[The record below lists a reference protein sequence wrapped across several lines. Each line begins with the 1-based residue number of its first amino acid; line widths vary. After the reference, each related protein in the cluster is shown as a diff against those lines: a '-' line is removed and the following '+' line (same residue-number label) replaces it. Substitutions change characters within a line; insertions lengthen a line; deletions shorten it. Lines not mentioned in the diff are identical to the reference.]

1 MDKFADV
8 DSKALIAAEQAI
20 ENNECRQ
27 RLLGE
32 LWESLGLSDE
42 VLEQVFHG
50 IQPTLALADEK
61 PESLIE
67 VRRMRDIRLVAA
79 QEKGIRPR
87 RPPSVR
93 GLLI

>member
-8 DSKALIAAEQAI
+8 DSEILIAAEQAI

-27 RLLGE
+27 RLLVE
-32 LWESLGLSDE
+32 LWESLGLSEE

-50 IQPTLALADEK
+50 IQPTVALADEK

-67 VRRMRDIRLVAA
+67 VRRMRDMHSIVVR
-79 QEKGIRPR
+79 EKGNRPR
-87 RPPSVR
+87 RPPSIR